1 MSLSNEERVLEHKR
15 DEKRRE
21 AINQIR
27 RALLT
32 AADGIK
38 CLQEADA
45 IDEKLKQQ
53 GLAYPD
59 KT

>member
-1 MSLSNEERVLEHKR
+1 MNLPNEERILEHKR

-53 GLAYPD
+53 SVASRD
-59 KT
+59 RM